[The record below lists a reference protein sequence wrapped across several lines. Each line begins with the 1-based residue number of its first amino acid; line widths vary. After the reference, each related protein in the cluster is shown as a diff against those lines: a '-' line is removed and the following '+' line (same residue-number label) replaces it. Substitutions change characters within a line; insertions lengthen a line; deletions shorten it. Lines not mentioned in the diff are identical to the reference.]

1 MRSERKPGYVDPAI
15 TPGSDAERALLA
27 EIVTLGLALHRV
39 HPKGP
44 SVRLSGP
51 GVFLMASSLGN
62 LASSDL
68 RPGA

>member
-1 MRSERKPGYVDPAI
+1 VRSERKPGYVDPTI
-15 TPGSDAERALLA
+15 TPRSDAERALLA
-27 EIVTLGLALHRV
+27 EIVALGLALHRV

-51 GVFLMASSLGN
+51 GVFLMAASLGT
-62 LASSDL
+62 LVPSDL